1 MQEKS
6 GKKMDLTWKLD
17 NSYYHSQPCHSV
29 DCNESEW
36 MSENQIHKRENQARS
51 NKQTEQV
58 E

>member
-36 MSENQIHKRENQARS
+36 MSEIKTRREKIKQD
-51 NKQTEQV
+51 QTEQV